1 MKDIIYDMVG
11 DMKKACNADE
21 IKIID
26 NISLIA
32 TVGRQMMY
40 RPGISGNLF
49 AVLGKNNINIR
60 MIAQGTDEMNII
72 VGVENKDYEKTV
84 ETIYNNFVV

>member
-1 MKDIIYDMVG
+1 
-11 DMKKACNADE
+11 
-21 IKIID
+21 
-26 NISLIA
+26 
-32 TVGRQMMY
+32 MY
-40 RPGISGNLF
+40 RPGISGKLF